1 MYINREKK
9 RIHFLLFKEIDG
21 ELYHYEGGNMFN
33 NEIPLIIV
41 CDEKEVKYA
50 DYLIQLIS
58 EKKENTLSVSATIFT
73 DKQYKDNL
81 PQISSQ
87 QHILFIG
94 SSQELKNQKITIKD
108 KYSHLGMHYGWLGKR
123 CVLYCDNV
131 TVKWYKKEYDDFL
144 SYRIKCGLAEEID
157 WKNGEVNK
165 DIAKLIGKGMLEWGL
180 TPVTKDEIREHLGK
194 DFPYYFLVRGT
205 YFLFSG
211 TWVTGK
217 NVYKKAIVFPAIQQQ
232 RYNVLEKV
240 FMKNDFYNFME
251 E

>member
-1 MYINREKK
+1 MN
-9 RIHFLLFKEIDG
+9 
-21 ELYHYEGGNMFN
+21 HYEGGNMFN

-94 SSQELKNQKITIKD
+94 SSKTLKNQKITIKD
-108 KYSHLGMHYGWLGKR
+108 KYHHLGMHYGWLGRR

-131 TVKWYKKEYDDFL
+131 TFKWYNKEYNNFL
-144 SYRIKCGLAEEID
+144 LYRIKCGLAEEID
-157 WKNGEVNK
+157 WKNVDVNK
-165 DIAKLIGKGMLEWGL
+165 EIAKHVGKGMLEGGV

-194 DFPYYFLVRGT
+194 DLPYNLLFILFRGT

-217 NVYKKAIVFPAIQQQ
+217 VFPVIQQQ

-240 FMKNDFYNFME
+240 FMENDFYNFME